1 MSTSKEI
8 NSISSAQDEYSLPS
22 ETDNEGPDSICE
34 VVFSVGGEESTGF
47 PGELTTAVIL
57 SRDENGGGREVGEYN
72 GGKSSLG

>member
-22 ETDNEGPDSICE
+22 ETDNEVPDSICE
-34 VVFSVGGEESTGF
+34 VVFSVGGEESTVF
-47 PGELTTAVIL
+47 PELTTTVIL
-57 SRDENGGGREVGEYN
+57 SREENGGGREVGEYN